1 MKKKALKYVAITMI
15 KLIETVELLVKIFS
29 RKARRSSRLITSITY
44 VCITIFGSAALFNQ
58 TMDTHSTDEY
68 ITYIVES
75 GDTLF
80 NISKKYYNGDPRKA
94 VDLIQSTNNIQSNI
108 QPGQILLVPIKK

>member
-1 MKKKALKYVAITMI
+1 MKKKTLKYVAITMI
-15 KLIETVELLVKIFS
+15 KLIETLELVIKIFS
-29 RKARRSSRLITSITY
+29 RKARRSSRLITSFTF

-58 TMDTHSTDEY
+58 TMDYQSTEY